1 MKRAKLPLPLL
12 ILIFATLFSLASTLG
27 EWIGRPSSALRTP
40 PSDTVEQQQAAIV
53 YVRVMSWLSRVI
65 THPAAHPEDNGVSA
79 RPTERIEVSTHGVA
93 AHRLQLCALNKSS
106 HPSRSLCKSSRSTLS
121 PTRQSESSRAVPSA
135 ADELRNSSTTAGG
148 S

>member
-1 MKRAKLPLPLL
+1 MKKARLPLPLL
-12 ILIFATLFSLASTLG
+12 ILILAIFFALTSTLG
-27 EWIGRPSSALRTP
+27 EWIGRPASTSRTH

-65 THPAAHPEDNGVSA
+65 THPRAHAEDSGESA
-79 RPTERIEVSTHGVA
+79 RPADPIKAPTHGVS

-106 HPSRSLCKSSRSTLS
+106 RPSTSLCKSSRGTLS
-121 PTRQSESSRAVPSA
+121 SSRQRESSRAAPSA
-135 ADELRNSSTTAGG
+135 ADVLRNSSATANG